1 MVISASLSAFPKLSV
16 TLPLKSEVVSTEKE
30 HYLKKQPPLIL
41 KYYWG
46 SCLFAPLFNEE
57 S

>member
-1 MVISASLSAFPKLSV
+1 MVISASLRAFPKLSV
-16 TLPLKSEVVSTEKE
+16 TLPLKSEVVSTEKRTL
-30 HYLKKQPPLIL
+30 LKKQPPLIL

-46 SCLFAPLFNEE
+46 SCLFAPIFSEE